1 MFIKAPPQASS
12 KHDASFHFDPANPVI
27 TNLGEYQP
35 LFPKHSDFSLFSNP
49 QQNSTDVNF

>member
-1 MFIKAPPQASS
+1 MILKGEIMFIKAPPQASS

-35 LFPKHSDFSLFSNP
+35 LFPKYSDFSLFSNP
-49 QQNSTDVNF
+49 